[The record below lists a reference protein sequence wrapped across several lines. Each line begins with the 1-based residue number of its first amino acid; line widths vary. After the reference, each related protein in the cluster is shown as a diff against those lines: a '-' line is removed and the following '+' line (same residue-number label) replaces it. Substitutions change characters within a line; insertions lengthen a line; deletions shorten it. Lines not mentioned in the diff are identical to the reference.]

1 MDHKNERKVF
11 HFEEE
16 EKNTVKKSIMMEKV
30 QFFFVRKGK
39 LAHGWMTI
47 QLFLVFLETV
57 LNFCFSQWSNGIAD
71 KTTNQDPSQTTK
83 VIEKG

>member
-47 QLFLVFLETV
+47 QLFLVFFGNCIKFL
-57 LNFCFSQWSNGIAD
+57 F
-71 KTTNQDPSQTTK
+71 
-83 VIEKG
+83 